1 MDRPPLTHVA
11 IRFRDR
17 IWSLPRPYRHH
28 HIIRMIVW
36 LSDTFDRES
45 DVVSHVD
52 AHGDDQGFLDA
63 SGRYL
68 TRKQAHV
75 SAELNDQ
82 IKDPAKVTGTFT
94 SEDVW

>member
-28 HIIRMIVW
+28 HIMRIIFI
-36 LSDTFDRES
+36 LSQTFGLEEIT
-45 DVVSHVD
+45 HVN

-63 SGRYL
+63 SGQYL
-68 TRKQAHV
+68 TRKQARV
-75 SAELNDQ
+75 SAELNGQ
-82 IKDPAKVTGTFT
+82 IKDLTKVTGTFT